1 MSKGRDYDR
10 HMSGLDNRLK
20 NLKSYPRVNENEP
33 CAQKPVQ
40 VRIAQSQYEMWMS
53 LPTEVRNK
61 ILREAIANAL
71 KNKESL
77 IAS

>member
-1 MSKGRDYDR
+1 MGESRDCGRR
-10 HMSGLDNRLK
+10 MSGLDNRLK

-40 VRIAQSQYEMWMS
+40 VRIAQSQYEKWMT
-53 LPTEVRNK
+53 LPAEVRNNA
-61 ILREAIANAL
+61 LREAIAKILQENYEA
-71 KNKESL
+71 